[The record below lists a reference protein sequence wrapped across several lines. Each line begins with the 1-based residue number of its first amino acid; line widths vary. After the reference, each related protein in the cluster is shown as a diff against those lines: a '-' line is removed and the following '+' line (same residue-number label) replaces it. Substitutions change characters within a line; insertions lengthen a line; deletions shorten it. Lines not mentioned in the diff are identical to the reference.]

1 MSKIVM
7 SLPKGMV
14 KNAVIGG
21 ILALAAYVALQLGTA
36 LLIHKEVLGETAM
49 YPAVCVSAA
58 LAAFLGCGYSIWK
71 GRGASM
77 LTTTAVVVVFLTL
90 TLAAALLTTDTV
102 AIENGLTGVGLS
114 MAAGG
119 LAAALLGGSLPLRGE
134 RGGRRSRKKRSR
146 RT

>member
-1 MSKIVM
+1 MSKVVM

-36 LLIHKEVLGETAM
+36 LLIHKEILGEASM

-58 LAAFLGCGYSIWK
+58 MAAFLGCGYSIWK

-77 LTTTAVVVVFLTL
+77 LTTTAVVIVFLTL
-90 TLAAALLTTDTV
+90 TLAVALCTTETI

-119 LAAALLGGSLPLRGE
+119 LAAALLGGTLPSVGDRT
-134 RGGRRSRKKRSR
+134 RRKERKKRVR